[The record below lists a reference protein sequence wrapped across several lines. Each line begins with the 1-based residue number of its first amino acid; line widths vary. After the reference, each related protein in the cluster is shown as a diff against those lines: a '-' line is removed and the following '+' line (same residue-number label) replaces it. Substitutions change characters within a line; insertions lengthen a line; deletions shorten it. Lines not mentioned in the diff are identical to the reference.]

1 MSTQFRHVHLVGSV
15 PLASAQEVFT
25 VVSRALGEAVQR
37 IPDGETGDRTYWIT
51 FQQQVLSQAENIEQ
65 VESWRIPQV
74 PKKEWVRFGV
84 KDPSKPAVFG
94 PLRYASEAIASYRQF
109 AALKAKGD
117 IATGTRFQVS
127 LPTPMA
133 IVHFFVEV
141 KSQGQIESAYNVK
154 LQEELEEIYRAIPPK
169 ELAIQWDVCS
179 EVSYLAGWTDFP
191 YFAPSKSAMFDKLVK
206 LGNQVRDDVQVG
218 YHFCY
223 GDPGHKHFIEPTDLS
238 LSVEFA
244 NAVAQGARRPVNFV
258 HMPVPKNRSD
268 DQYFAP
274 LKNLNVPKTT
284 EVFLGLIHMT
294 DGIDGARKRM
304 DAAQRFLPQFG
315 VATEC
320 GFGRRPAATVRDLL
334 ALHKAA
340 ATS

>member
-1 MSTQFRHVHLVGSV
+1 
-15 PLASAQEVFT
+15 
-25 VVSRALGEAVQR
+25 LG
-37 IPDGETGDRTYWIT
+37 
-51 FQQQVLSQAENIEQ
+51 QAENINQ

-74 PKKEWVRFGV
+74 PNVEWVRFGV
-84 KDPSKPAVFG
+84 KDSSQTVVFG
-94 PLRYASEAIASYRQF
+94 PLRYASEAIASYKQF

-117 IATGTRFQVS
+117 IAAGMRFQVS

-141 KSQGQIESAYNVK
+141 KSQNQIEEAYGVQ
-154 LQEELEEIYRAIPPK
+154 LQKELEEICRAIPHK

-191 YFAPSKSAMFDKLVK
+191 YFDPSKSAIFDKLVK
-206 LGNQVRDDVQVG
+206 LGNHVLDDVQVG

-238 LSVEFA
+238 LSVEFT
-244 NAVAQGARRPVNFV
+244 NAVAQRARRPINFV
-258 HMPVPKNRSD
+258 HMPVPKSRSD

-274 LKNLNVPKTT
+274 LKNLKVPKTT

-294 DGIDGARKRM
+294 DGIDGTRKRM
-304 DAAQRFLPQFG
+304 AVAQRFLPHFG

-340 ATS
+340 AMS